1 MLKYILIT
9 ILMPYKYHIS
19 DSNSTMQ
26 QNLFYIVMRF
36 VRNEKVRGST
46 PLSSTEKWFS
56 ETKKQKK

>member
-19 DSNSTMQ
+19 DSNGTMQ

-46 PLSSTEKWFS
+46 PLSIHGEMV
-56 ETKKQKK
+56 Q